1 MKREGFKKYKQYQN
15 VELKER
21 KWPSNLI
28 TKAPIWCSV
37 DLRDG
42 NQALRNPMSLE
53 KKMEFFN
60 LLVEMGY
67 KEIEIGFPAAS
78 QIEFDF
84 TRHLIENN
92 LIPED
97 VTIQILTQARRE
109 LIEKSFEAL
118 KGAKKAVVHLYNSTS
133 IAQRRVV
140 FNKSKQEVID
150 LAVEGTKI
158 IKELTREYPETKFTL
173 EYSPESFSGTELDY
187 ALEICDAVVKEWKPT
202 IEDKV
207 ILNLP
212 TTVEMYTPNIYADQ
226 IEWFSNNIK
235 NRECI
240 ILSSHPHND
249 RGTAVATAELAM
261 LAGIDRIE
269 GTLFGNGERTG
280 NVDLVTLG
288 LNLYTQGIDPEI
300 DFGKIDNIVDIYEDC
315 TEMIIPERQPYAGEL
330 VYTAYSGSHQDAIN
344 KGLVD
349 YKDGGYWEVPYL
361 PIDPK
366 DVGRNYEAL
375 IRINAQSGKG
385 GIAFIMQNYYGF
397 TIPKFMQKDLSLVIQ
412 NIADK
417 SAKEVNAETIL
428 EAFKDNYLNIPSPL
442 VLESFEISSKEFSS
456 QDICIKAEMKNNG
469 EKVNI
474 TGSGNGPIDAFVHA
488 LNGLFGGCKVTSYT
502 QHSLGSDS
510 NAESVAYIEIT
521 DDKNESYYGVGTDSN
536 IILASIKGIISA
548 VNKRIITLS

>member
-133 IAQRRVV
+133 VAQRRVV

-173 EYSPESFSGTELDY
+173 EYSPESFSGTELEY
-187 ALEICDAVVKEWKPT
+187 ALEICDAVVKEWNPT

-226 IEWFSNNIK
+226 IEWFSNNIE

-249 RGTAVATAELAM
+249 RGTAIATAELAM

-300 DFGKIDNIVDIYEDC
+300 DFSKIDNIVDIYEDC

-349 YKDGGYWEVPYL
+349 YKEGGYWEVPYL

-428 EAFKDNYLNIPSPL
+428 EAFKENYLNISVPL
-442 VLESFEISSKEFSS
+442 VLESFEINSKEFSS

-502 QHSLGSDS
+502 QHSLGNDS

-548 VNKRIITLS
+548 VNKRIIKLS

>member
-133 IAQRRVV
+133 VAQRRVV

-173 EYSPESFSGTELDY
+173 EYSPESFSGTELEY

-226 IEWFSNNIK
+226 IEWFSNNIE

-249 RGTAVATAELAM
+249 RGTAIATAELAM

-300 DFGKIDNIVDIYEDC
+300 DFGKIDNVVDIYEDC

-349 YKDGGYWEVPYL
+349 YKEGGYWEVPYL

-412 NIADK
+412 NIADE

-428 EAFKDNYLNIPSPL
+428 EAFKDNYLNIPAPL
-442 VLESFEISSKEFSS
+442 VLERFEISSKELSS

-510 NAESVAYIEIT
+510 NAESVAYIEVT

-548 VNKRIITLS
+548 VNKRIIKLS

>member
-133 IAQRRVV
+133 VAQRRVV

-150 LAVEGTKI
+150 LAVDGTKI

-187 ALEICDAVVKEWKPT
+187 ALGICDAVVKEWKPT

-226 IEWFSNNIK
+226 IEWFSNNIE

-469 EKVNI
+469 VKVNI

>member
-21 KWPSNLI
+21 RWPNNLI

-60 LLVEMGY
+60 LLVKMGY

-150 LAVEGTKI
+150 LAVEGTRI

-202 IEDKV
+202 VEDKV

-226 IEWFSNNIK
+226 IEWFSSNIE
-235 NRECI
+235 NRDCI

-249 RGTAVATAELAM
+249 RGTAIATAELAM

-300 DFGKIDNIVDIYEDC
+300 DFSKIDNIVNIYEEC
-315 TEMIIPERQPYAGEL
+315 TEMVIPERQPYAGEL

-349 YKDGGYWEVPYL
+349 YKEGGYWEVPYL

-397 TIPKFMQKDLSLVIQ
+397 TIPKFMQKDLSVVIQ
-412 NIADK
+412 NIADE

-428 EAFKDNYLNIPSPL
+428 EAFKDNYLNISSPL
-442 VLESFEISSKEFSS
+442 VLDSFEINNKEVSS

-548 VNKRIITLS
+548 VNKRIIKLS

>member
-21 KWPSNLI
+21 KWPSKLI

-133 IAQRRVV
+133 VAQRRVV

-173 EYSPESFSGTELDY
+173 EYSPESFSGTELEY

-226 IEWFSNNIK
+226 IEWFSNNIE

-249 RGTAVATAELAM
+249 RGTAIATAELAM

-300 DFGKIDNIVDIYEDC
+300 DFSKIDNIVDIYEDC

-349 YKDGGYWEVPYL
+349 YKEGGYWEVPYL

-428 EAFKDNYLNIPSPL
+428 EAFKENYLNISVPL
-442 VLESFEISSKEFSS
+442 VLESFEINSKEFSS
-456 QDICIKAEMKNNG
+456 QDICIKADMKNNG

-502 QHSLGSDS
+502 QHSLGNDS

-548 VNKRIITLS
+548 VNKRIIKLS

>member
-133 IAQRRVV
+133 VAQRRVV

-173 EYSPESFSGTELDY
+173 EYSPESFSGTELEY

-226 IEWFSNNIK
+226 IEWFSNNIE

-249 RGTAVATAELAM
+249 RGTAIATAELAM

-300 DFGKIDNIVDIYEDC
+300 DFGKIDNVVDIYEDC

-349 YKDGGYWEVPYL
+349 YKEGGYWEVPYL

-397 TIPKFMQKDLSLVIQ
+397 TIPKFMQKDLSLAIQ

-428 EAFKDNYLNIPSPL
+428 EAFKDNYLNIPAPL

-548 VNKRIITLS
+548 VNKRIIKLS

>member
-133 IAQRRVV
+133 VAQRRVV

-249 RGTAVATAELAM
+249 RGTAIATAELAM

-300 DFGKIDNIVDIYEDC
+300 DFGKIDNVVDIYEDC

-349 YKDGGYWEVPYL
+349 YKEGGYWEVPYL

-428 EAFKDNYLNIPSPL
+428 EAFKDNYLNIPAPL
-442 VLESFEISSKEFSS
+442 VLESFEISSKEVSS

-548 VNKRIITLS
+548 VNKRIIKLS

>member
-15 VELKER
+15 VEIKER
-21 KWPSNLI
+21 RWPNNLI

-60 LLVEMGY
+60 LLVKMGY

-78 QIEFDF
+78 QIEYDF
-84 TRHLIENN
+84 TRYLIEND

-133 IAQRRVV
+133 VAQRRVV
-140 FNKSKQEVID
+140 FKKSKEEIIE

-173 EYSPESFSGTELDY
+173 EYSPESFSGTELDF
-187 ALEICDAVVKEWKPT
+187 ALEICDAVVKEWKPA
-202 IEDKV
+202 IDDKV

-226 IEWFSNNIK
+226 IEWFSNNIE
-235 NRECI
+235 NRDKI

-280 NVDLVTLG
+280 NVDMVTLG

-300 DFGKIDNIVDIYEDC
+300 DFSDIDNIVNIYEEC
-315 TEMIIPERQPYAGEL
+315 TEMPIPDRQPYAGDL

-344 KGLVD
+344 KGLVE

-385 GIAFIMQNYYGF
+385 GVAFIMQNYYGF

-412 NIADK
+412 NIADE

-428 EAFKDNYLNIPSPL
+428 QTFKDNYLNTASPI
-442 VLESFEISSKEFSS
+442 VLESFEISSKEFSLK
-456 QDICIKAEMKNNG
+456 DITVNATIKNNG
-469 EKVNI
+469 ELVNI
-474 TGSGNGPIDAFVHA
+474 TGTGNGPIDAFVHA
-488 LNGLFGGCKVTSYT
+488 LNGIFGGCKVASYT
-502 QHSLGSDS
+502 QHSLGNDS

-521 DDKNESYYGVGTDSN
+521 DDNNKSFYGVGTDNN
-536 IILASIKGIISA
+536 IILASIKGVISA
-548 VNKRIITLS
+548 VNKRINKLN

>member
-133 IAQRRVV
+133 VAQRRVV

-173 EYSPESFSGTELDY
+173 EYSPESFSGTELEY
-187 ALEICDAVVKEWKPT
+187 ALEICDAVVKEWNPT

-226 IEWFSNNIK
+226 IEWFSNNIE

-249 RGTAVATAELAM
+249 RGTAIATAELAM

-300 DFGKIDNIVDIYEDC
+300 DFSKIDNIVDIYEDC

-349 YKDGGYWEVPYL
+349 YKEGGYWEVPYL

-417 SAKEVNAETIL
+417 SAKEVNAEAIL
-428 EAFKDNYLNIPSPL
+428 EAFKDNYLNIPAPL

-469 EKVNI
+469 EKVDI

-502 QHSLGSDS
+502 QHSLGNDS

-548 VNKRIITLS
+548 VNKRIIKLS

>member
-133 IAQRRVV
+133 VAQRRVV

-150 LAVEGTKI
+150 LAVDGTKI

-226 IEWFSNNIK
+226 IEWFSNNIE

-349 YKDGGYWEVPYL
+349 YKEGGYWEVPYL

-428 EAFKDNYLNIPSPL
+428 EAFKDNYLNISSPL

>member
-133 IAQRRVV
+133 VAQRRVV

-173 EYSPESFSGTELDY
+173 EYSPESFSGTELEY

-226 IEWFSNNIK
+226 IEWFSNNIE

-249 RGTAVATAELAM
+249 RGTAIATAELAM

-300 DFGKIDNIVDIYEDC
+300 DFSKIDNIVDIYEDC

-349 YKDGGYWEVPYL
+349 YKEGGYWEVPYL

-428 EAFKDNYLNIPSPL
+428 EAFKENYLNISVPL
-442 VLESFEISSKEFSS
+442 VLESFEINSKEFSS

-502 QHSLGSDS
+502 QHSLGNDS

-548 VNKRIITLS
+548 VNKRIIKLS

>member
-133 IAQRRVV
+133 VAQRRVV

-173 EYSPESFSGTELDY
+173 EYSPESFSGTELKY

-226 IEWFSNNIK
+226 IEWFSNNIE

-349 YKDGGYWEVPYL
+349 YKEGGYWEVPYL

>member
-21 KWPSNLI
+21 KWPSKLI

-133 IAQRRVV
+133 VAQRRVV

-226 IEWFSNNIK
+226 IEWFSNNIE

-412 NIADK
+412 NIADI

>member
-133 IAQRRVV
+133 VAQRRVV

-173 EYSPESFSGTELDY
+173 EYSPESFSGTELEY

-226 IEWFSNNIK
+226 IEWFSNNIED
-235 NRECI
+235 RECI

-428 EAFKDNYLNIPSPL
+428 EAFKDNYLNIPAPL

>member
-133 IAQRRVV
+133 VAQRRVV
-140 FNKSKQEVID
+140 FNKTKQEVID

-173 EYSPESFSGTELDY
+173 EYSPESFSGTELEY

-202 IEDKV
+202 IKDKV

-226 IEWFSNNIK
+226 IEWFSNNIE

-249 RGTAVATAELAM
+249 RGTAIATAELAM

-349 YKDGGYWEVPYL
+349 YKEGRYWEVPYL

-428 EAFKDNYLNIPSPL
+428 EAFKDNYLNISAPL
-442 VLESFEISSKEFSS
+442 ALESFEIRSKEFSS

-502 QHSLGSDS
+502 QHSLGNDS

-521 DDKNESYYGVGTDSN
+521 DDKNERYYGVGTDSN

-548 VNKRIITLS
+548 VNKRIIKLN

>member
-133 IAQRRVV
+133 VAQRRVV

-173 EYSPESFSGTELDY
+173 EYSPESFSGTELEY

-226 IEWFSNNIK
+226 IEWFSNNIE

-300 DFGKIDNIVDIYEDC
+300 DFGKIDNVVDIYEDC

-349 YKDGGYWEVPYL
+349 YKEGGYWEVPYL

>member
-21 KWPSNLI
+21 KWPSKLI

-133 IAQRRVV
+133 VAQRRVV

-226 IEWFSNNIK
+226 IEWFSNNIE

>member
-53 KKMEFFN
+53 KKMGFFN

-133 IAQRRVV
+133 VAQRRVV

-226 IEWFSNNIK
+226 IEWFSNNIE
-235 NRECI
+235 NREFI

-249 RGTAVATAELAM
+249 RGTAIATAELAM

-349 YKDGGYWEVPYL
+349 YKEGGYWEVPYL

-469 EKVNI
+469 VKVNI

-548 VNKRIITLS
+548 VNKRIIKLS

>member
-133 IAQRRVV
+133 VAQRRVV

-150 LAVEGTKI
+150 LAVDGTKI

-226 IEWFSNNIK
+226 IEWFSNNIE

-349 YKDGGYWEVPYL
+349 YKEGGYWEVPYL

-428 EAFKDNYLNIPSPL
+428 EAFKDNYLNISAPL
-442 VLESFEISSKEFSS
+442 ALESFEISSKEFSS

-502 QHSLGSDS
+502 QHSLGNDS

-536 IILASIKGIISA
+536 IILASIKGIIRDRKS
-548 VNKRIITLS
+548 VV

>member
-133 IAQRRVV
+133 VAQRRVV
-140 FNKSKQEVID
+140 FNKSKKEVID

-173 EYSPESFSGTELDY
+173 EYSPESFSGTELEY

-226 IEWFSNNIK
+226 IEWFSNNIE

-249 RGTAVATAELAM
+249 RGTAIATAELAM

-300 DFGKIDNIVDIYEDC
+300 DFGKIDNVVDIYEDC

-349 YKDGGYWEVPYL
+349 YKEGGYWEVPYL

-428 EAFKDNYLNIPSPL
+428 EAFKDNYLNIPAPL
-442 VLESFEISSKEFSS
+442 VLESFEISSKEVSS

-548 VNKRIITLS
+548 VNKRIIKLS

>member
-133 IAQRRVV
+133 VAQRRVV

-173 EYSPESFSGTELDY
+173 EYSPESFSGTELEY

-226 IEWFSNNIK
+226 IEWFSNNIE

-249 RGTAVATAELAM
+249 RGTAIATAELAM

-349 YKDGGYWEVPYL
+349 YKEGGYWEVPYL

-428 EAFKDNYLNIPSPL
+428 EAFKENYLNISVPL
-442 VLESFEISSKEFSS
+442 VLESFEINSKEFSS
-456 QDICIKAEMKNNG
+456 QDICIKADMKNNG

-502 QHSLGSDS
+502 QHSLGNDS

-548 VNKRIITLS
+548 VNKRIIKLS

>member
-133 IAQRRVV
+133 VAQRRVV

-173 EYSPESFSGTELDY
+173 EYSPESFSGTELEY

-226 IEWFSNNIK
+226 IEWFSNNIE

-249 RGTAVATAELAM
+249 RGTAIATAELAM

-349 YKDGGYWEVPYL
+349 YKEGGYWEVPYL

-412 NIADK
+412 NIADE

-428 EAFKDNYLNIPSPL
+428 EAFKDNYLNIPAPL

-502 QHSLGSDS
+502 QHSLGNDS

-548 VNKRIITLS
+548 VNKRIIKLN

>member
-133 IAQRRVV
+133 VAQRRVV

-173 EYSPESFSGTELDY
+173 EYSPESFSGTELEY

-349 YKDGGYWEVPYL
+349 YKEGGYWEVPYL

>member
-133 IAQRRVV
+133 VAQRRVV
-140 FNKSKQEVID
+140 FNKSKKEVID

-173 EYSPESFSGTELDY
+173 EYSPESFSGTELEY

-226 IEWFSNNIK
+226 IEWFSNNIE

-249 RGTAVATAELAM
+249 RGTAIATAELAM

-300 DFGKIDNIVDIYEDC
+300 DFGKIDNVVDIYEDC

-349 YKDGGYWEVPYL
+349 YKEGGYWEVPYL

-442 VLESFEISSKEFSS
+442 VLESFEISSKEVSS

-548 VNKRIITLS
+548 VNKRIIKLS

>member
-133 IAQRRVV
+133 VAQRRVV

-173 EYSPESFSGTELDY
+173 EYSPESFSGTELEY

-226 IEWFSNNIK
+226 IEWFSNNIE

-349 YKDGGYWEVPYL
+349 YKEGGYWEVPYL

>member
-133 IAQRRVV
+133 VAQRRVV

-173 EYSPESFSGTELDY
+173 EYSPESFSGTELEY

-226 IEWFSNNIK
+226 IEWFSNNIE

-428 EAFKDNYLNIPSPL
+428 EAFKDNYLNIPAPL

>member
-133 IAQRRVV
+133 VAQRRVV

-173 EYSPESFSGTELDY
+173 EYSPESFSGTELEY

-226 IEWFSNNIK
+226 IEWFSNNIE

-249 RGTAVATAELAM
+249 RGTAIATAELAM

-300 DFGKIDNIVDIYEDC
+300 DFGKIDNVVDIYEDC

-349 YKDGGYWEVPYL
+349 YKEGGYWEVPYL

-428 EAFKDNYLNIPSPL
+428 EAFKDNYLNIPAPL
-442 VLESFEISSKEFSS
+442 VLESFEISSKEVSS
-456 QDICIKAEMKNNG
+456 QDICIKAEMRNNG

-510 NAESVAYIEIT
+510 NAESVAYIEVT

-548 VNKRIITLS
+548 VNKRIIKLS

>member
-60 LLVEMGY
+60 LIVEMGY

-133 IAQRRVV
+133 VAQRRVV
-140 FNKSKQEVID
+140 FNKTKHEVID

-158 IKELTREYPETKFTL
+158 IKELTREYTETKFTL
-173 EYSPESFSGTELDY
+173 EYSPESFSGTELEY

-226 IEWFSNNIK
+226 IEWFSNNIE

-249 RGTAVATAELAM
+249 RGTAIATAELAM

-349 YKDGGYWEVPYL
+349 YKEGGYWEVPYL

-428 EAFKDNYLNIPSPL
+428 EAFKDNYLNISAPL
-442 VLESFEISSKEFSS
+442 ALESFEISSKEFSS

-502 QHSLGSDS
+502 QHSLGNDS

-536 IILASIKGIISA
+536 IILASIKG
-548 VNKRIITLS
+548 

>member
-133 IAQRRVV
+133 VAQRRVV
-140 FNKSKQEVID
+140 FNKTKQEVID

-173 EYSPESFSGTELDY
+173 EYSPESFSGTELEY

-226 IEWFSNNIK
+226 IEWFSNNIE

-249 RGTAVATAELAM
+249 RGTAIATAELAM

-349 YKDGGYWEVPYL
+349 YKEGGYWEVPYL

-428 EAFKDNYLNIPSPL
+428 EAFKDNYLNISAPL
-442 VLESFEISSKEFSS
+442 ALESFEISSKEFSS

-502 QHSLGSDS
+502 QHSLGNDS

-548 VNKRIITLS
+548 VNKRIIKLN

>member
-133 IAQRRVV
+133 VAQRRVV
-140 FNKSKQEVID
+140 FNKTKQEVID

-173 EYSPESFSGTELDY
+173 EYSPESFSGTELEY

-226 IEWFSNNIK
+226 IEWFSNNIE

-249 RGTAVATAELAM
+249 RGTAIATAELAM

-349 YKDGGYWEVPYL
+349 YKEGGYWEVPYL

-428 EAFKDNYLNIPSPL
+428 EAFKDNYLNISAPL
-442 VLESFEISSKEFSS
+442 ALESFEISSKEFSS
-456 QDICIKAEMKNNG
+456 QDICIKAEMKNNS

-502 QHSLGSDS
+502 QHSLGNDS

-548 VNKRIITLS
+548 VNKRKIKLN

>member
-133 IAQRRVV
+133 VAQRRVV

-226 IEWFSNNIK
+226 IEWFSNNIE

>member
-21 KWPSNLI
+21 KWPSKLI

-133 IAQRRVV
+133 VAQRRVV

-173 EYSPESFSGTELDY
+173 EYSPESFSGTELEY

-226 IEWFSNNIK
+226 IEWFSNNIE

-249 RGTAVATAELAM
+249 RGTAIATAELAM

-300 DFGKIDNIVDIYEDC
+300 DFSKIDNIVDIYEDC

-349 YKDGGYWEVPYL
+349 YKEGGYWEVPYL

-428 EAFKDNYLNIPSPL
+428 EAFKENYLNISVPL
-442 VLESFEISSKEFSS
+442 VLESFEINSKEFSS

-502 QHSLGSDS
+502 QHSLGNDS

-548 VNKRIITLS
+548 VNKRIIKLS

>member
-548 VNKRIITLS
+548 VNKRIIKLN

>member
-133 IAQRRVV
+133 VAQRRVV
-140 FNKSKQEVID
+140 FNKSKKEVID

-249 RGTAVATAELAM
+249 RGTAIATAELAM

-300 DFGKIDNIVDIYEDC
+300 DFGKIDNVVDIYEDC

-349 YKDGGYWEVPYL
+349 YKEGGYWEVPYL

-428 EAFKDNYLNIPSPL
+428 EAFKDNYLNIPAPL
-442 VLESFEISSKEFSS
+442 VLESFEISSKEVSS

-548 VNKRIITLS
+548 VNKRIIKLS

>member
-133 IAQRRVV
+133 VAQRRVV

-173 EYSPESFSGTELDY
+173 EYSPESFSGTELEY

-226 IEWFSNNIK
+226 IEWFSNNIE

-249 RGTAVATAELAM
+249 RGTAIATAELAM

-300 DFGKIDNIVDIYEDC
+300 DFGKIDNVVDIYEDC

-349 YKDGGYWEVPYL
+349 YKEGGYWEVPYL

>member
-133 IAQRRVV
+133 VAQRRVV

-173 EYSPESFSGTELDY
+173 EYSPESFSGTELEY

-226 IEWFSNNIK
+226 IEWFSNNIE

-249 RGTAVATAELAM
+249 RGTAIATAELAM

-300 DFGKIDNIVDIYEDC
+300 DFGKIDNVVDIYEDC

-349 YKDGGYWEVPYL
+349 YKEGGYWEVPYL

-412 NIADK
+412 NIADE

-428 EAFKDNYLNIPSPL
+428 EAFKDNYLNIPAPL

-456 QDICIKAEMKNNG
+456 QDICIKAEMRNNG

-510 NAESVAYIEIT
+510 NAESVAYIEVT

-548 VNKRIITLS
+548 VNKRIIKLS

>member
-133 IAQRRVV
+133 VAQRRVV

-226 IEWFSNNIK
+226 IEWFSNNIE

-349 YKDGGYWEVPYL
+349 YKEGGYWEVPYL

-469 EKVNI
+469 VKVNI

>member
-133 IAQRRVV
+133 VAQRRVV

-173 EYSPESFSGTELDY
+173 EYSPESFSGTELEY

-226 IEWFSNNIK
+226 IEWFSNNIE

-249 RGTAVATAELAM
+249 RGTAIATAELAM

-428 EAFKDNYLNIPSPL
+428 EAFKDNYLNIPAPL